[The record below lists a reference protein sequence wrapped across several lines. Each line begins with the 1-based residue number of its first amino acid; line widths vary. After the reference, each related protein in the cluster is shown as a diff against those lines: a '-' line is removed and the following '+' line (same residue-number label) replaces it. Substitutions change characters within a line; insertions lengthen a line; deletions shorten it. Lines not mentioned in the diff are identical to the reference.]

1 MLLVTYRIAIVR
13 TCVTAKLLV
22 SRLLI
27 LCVMLLHISDAA
39 PIHICVELLNSDILN
54 SEIDKN

>member
-1 MLLVTYRIAIVR
+1 VTYRIAIVR